1 MNVWAIPQKQFKIL
15 KKLNTTVKI
24 QDFLDKMP
32 INFEPNGDT
41 CLSPLLVLEQNTCHC
56 IEAAVLAALA
66 LRLNGQPPLILDLT
80 AVRND
85 FDHVIAVFK
94 KGKQWG
100 AISKTNHAVLRYR
113 EPIYNSIRELVM
125 SYFHEYLDDL
135 GRKTLR
141 SYSWPVNLKRFDKLG
156 WMTAKEE
163 IGYIPEYLV
172 KVKHFPILTENQIR
186 NLRLA
191 DPIEIK
197 AGQLIEWKGKMVLY
211 KAATFK
217 SMGSANLK

>member
-1 MNVWAIPQKQFKIL
+1 MNVWDIPQKQFKIL
-15 KKLNTTVKI
+15 KKLNTPVKI

-32 INFEPNGDT
+32 INFEKNGET
-41 CLSPLLVLEQNTCHC
+41 CLSPLLVLKKGICHC

-66 LRLNGQPPLILDLT
+66 LRINGQPPLILDLT
-80 AVRND
+80 AIRND
-85 FDHVIAVFK
+85 FDHVITVFK
-94 KGKQWG
+94 KREKWG

-113 EPIYNSIRELVM
+113 EPVYNSIRELVM
-125 SYFHEYLDDL
+125 SYFHEYQDNY
-135 GRKTLR
+135 GHKNLR

-156 WMTAKEE
+156 WMTTYEE

-172 KVKHFPILTENQIR
+172 KVKHYHILTRTQIR

-197 AGQLIEWKGKMVLY
+197 AGRLIEWKGKMTL
-211 KAATFK
+211 T
-217 SMGSANLK
+217 